1 MALASLPGMR
11 LQSLLGAP
19 AMRGTILYFSHHRR
33 FITAL
38 LLGLVAFGVSYLLG
52 RPQSAA
58 LQIIIAGDVFFVLY
72 LGLTAGYVRRT
83 TAPELRARAA
93 NPDEG
98 LPLILLVTAATVAI
112 SLASVFLLVEG
123 GGSGRRPRPAAR
135 RRCRP
140 AWLADDPCDGRI
152 PLRKSL
158 LRAGGGWR
166 CRRAEFPKTPE
177 PGLWDFLYYAYVVG
191 MTAQVSDV
199 AVSREEQ
206 RRVTLVHGIF
216 SFFYNTVILALAV
229 NAAANLRG

>member
-1 MALASLPGMR
+1 M
-11 LQSLLGAP
+11 
-19 AMRGTILYFSHHRR
+19 YFSHHRR

-52 RPQSAA
+52 KPQSAA

-72 LGLTAGYVRRT
+72 LGLTASYVQRT

-123 GGSGRRPRPAAR
+123 GGSAGVLGLPLAVAAV
-135 RRCRP
+135 P
-140 AWLADDPCDGRI
+140 LGWLTIHAMVAFHYANLYYAPEEDGD
-152 PLRKSL
+152 
-158 LRAGGGWR
+158 AGGL
-166 CRRAEFPKTPE
+166 EFPKTPE

-199 AVSREEQ
+199 DVSREEQ